1 MEFTTTTTSITPVTT
16 NNTATTEGI
25 TMNVNYQTDLRL
37 LSNRKAIELN
47 SISTTNEYEK
57 RSAVININKKYAVI
71 IEALEGLYAIGVEHS
86 CSLASIVATFDTI

>member
-1 MEFTTTTTSITPVTT
+1 MEFTTTTTSVTT
-16 NNTATTEGI
+16 NNTTTTEGI

-37 LSNRKAIELN
+37 LSNRKVIELN
-47 SISTTNEYEK
+47 SINTTNEYEK
-57 RSAVININKKYAVI
+57 RSAVININKKYTVI